1 MREGVLIGFWP
12 QHGAFLTNHF
22 LHLEKLKQKPISLRS
37 KFTSIRKQFD
47 KLKVSLIL
55 TWVVERERELQFGL
69 VLDTINIPIWCI
81 GPNHL
86 VLARHKSMYNFNTVE
101 KITVNFYLCKVIF
114 STKCIFKIYQKAT
127 YKFWMVFKI
136 VQQSLREWRW
146 TPTPKKENLWHV
158 NVWIIWAK
166 SKSGCD

>member
-69 VLDTINIPIWCI
+69 VLDTINI
-81 GPNHL
+81 
-86 VLARHKSMYNFNTVE
+86 Y
-101 KITVNFYLCKVIF
+101 
-114 STKCIFKIYQKAT
+114 IYT
-127 YKFWMVFKI
+127 I
-136 VQQSLREWRW
+136 
-146 TPTPKKENLWHV
+146 
-158 NVWIIWAK
+158 
-166 SKSGCD
+166 

>member
-55 TWVVERERELQFGL
+55 TWVVERELQFGL
-69 VLDTINIPIWCI
+69 VLDTINIYILYNVWANSS
-81 GPNHL
+81 GFGL
-86 VLARHKSMYNFNTVE
+86 VLVRIISFILDSRLSKYNFNTVE
-101 KITVNFYLCKVIF
+101 KVSVSFYICKVIF
-114 STKCIFKIYQKAT
+114 HQMSFQ
-127 YKFWMVFKI
+127 
-136 VQQSLREWRW
+136 
-146 TPTPKKENLWHV
+146 NLL
-158 NVWIIWAK
+158 K
-166 SKSGCD
+166 SN

>member
-55 TWVVERERELQFGL
+55 TWVVERERERERELQFGL
-69 VLDTINIPIWCI
+69 VLDTINI
-81 GPNHL
+81 
-86 VLARHKSMYNFNTVE
+86 Y
-101 KITVNFYLCKVIF
+101 
-114 STKCIFKIYQKAT
+114 IYA
-127 YKFWMVFKI
+127 I
-136 VQQSLREWRW
+136 
-146 TPTPKKENLWHV
+146 
-158 NVWIIWAK
+158 
-166 SKSGCD
+166 